1 MIEIYTVLANLKS
14 HKADGIACPR
24 IDGYNNH
31 INFEKG
37 KGFLV
42 NSVTALN
49 SSTQESLPKN
59 LWLLYQNMSLLKR
72 LKMEFFVR
80 SLERIPCPRCSS
92 LKMKVIGS
100 RKRKYITL
108 KGNENILIIRRLR
121 CQHCGGIHHE
131 LPDILVPYKRYS
143 SECIETVI
151 SMNEPISVPAD
162 DSTLL
167 RWRNWFSK
175 ISFHFLGC
183 LQSISVQLY
192 GYLKVAPTGQSVL
205 HRIWHYVDST
215 YGWMARVVQPV
226 ANMNFWVHT
235 RSAFMA

>member
-1 MIEIYTVLANLKS
+1 LRKEKAFLLIVSPHLTVAPK
-14 HKADGIACPR
+14 KASQ
-24 IDGYNNH
+24 
-31 INFEKG
+31 K
-37 KGFLV
+37 
-42 NSVTALN
+42 T
-49 SSTQESLPKN
+49 
-59 LWLLYQNMSLLKR
+59 LWLLYQNMNLLKR

-108 KGNENILIIRRLR
+108 EGNKNILIIRRLR

-192 GYLKVAPTGQSVL
+192 GYSKVAQYRCCCPQVSASVSQQAL
-205 HRIWHYVDST
+205 
-215 YGWMARVVQPV
+215 
-226 ANMNFWVHT
+226 
-235 RSAFMA
+235 AFGY